1 MSNDAPASL
10 KIALVSTFPPS
21 TGDLNEYGFH
31 LASTLQ
37 QQPSVSLVILADEIS
52 SRTEIQGFEV
62 RRCWRFN
69 SMLTPFRILWHVWK
83 EKPDCVWFNMGF
95 STFANSPIAA
105 FFSVLTPVLLRISTL
120 YTHVTL
126 HTIFER
132 INLVDARVS
141 SVVLYRIAGRA
152 ATRLLLWSGDISV
165 LLPTFRTVVLD
176 ENGAPSPAEP
186 SASASTPR
194 VSPQATPAPSS

>member
-1 MSNDAPASL
+1 
-10 KIALVSTFPPS
+10 
-21 TGDLNEYGFH
+21 
-31 LASTLQ
+31 
-37 QQPSVSLVILADEIS
+37 
-52 SRTEIQGFEV
+52 
-62 RRCWRFN
+62 
-69 SMLTPFRILWHVWK
+69 MLTPFRILWRVWK

-105 FFSVLTPVLLRISTL
+105 FFSVFTPFLLSISNF

-132 INLVDARVS
+132 INLVDARVR

-176 ENGAPSPAEP
+176 EYGASPD
-186 SASASTPR
+186 R
-194 VSPQATPAPSS
+194 VHY

>member
-1 MSNDAPASL
+1 
-10 KIALVSTFPPS
+10 
-21 TGDLNEYGFH
+21 
-31 LASTLQ
+31 
-37 QQPSVSLVILADEIS
+37 
-52 SRTEIQGFEV
+52 
-62 RRCWRFN
+62 
-69 SMLTPFRILWHVWK
+69 MLTPFRILWHVWK

-152 ATRLLLWSGDISV
+152 ATRLLLWLGDISV

-176 ENGAPSPAEP
+176 ENGAPSPVEP